1 MKVDKDEIVAKLR
14 SKGLDA
20 RADWVQREL
29 PELVDTDRNRSLLS
43 TLDIDPATLH
53 SAGTPAQYV

>member
-1 MKVDKDEIVAKLR
+1 MKVDKAEIIAKLR

-43 TLDIDPATLH
+43 TLDIDPAALH
-53 SAGTPAQYV
+53 PARTAVQR

>member
-1 MKVDKDEIVAKLR
+1 MKADKDEIVAKLR
-14 SKGLDA
+14 SKGLDT

-53 SAGTPAQYV
+53 PAGTPAPRD